1 MKRLEVNLNDYQQ
14 LVQIYHAESGR
25 AAAVLA
31 ASFIEHCLAAFIKHF
46 LVKDNDI
53 VASTVCKSNNR
64 VTFFVWSTA

>member
-31 ASFIEHCLAAFIKHF
+31 ASFIEHCLAAFHF
-46 LVKDNDI
+46 LVKDNDV